1 MDMSVIQHPPTSKF
15 GTAVQIEQ
23 VVEARIRS
31 GQYAEGAQLPTV
43 RELAEQMGVNKN
55 TVVRAYQALER
66 KGYLELTRG
75 RGAFVRQREPLSGAV
90 DSRWLARLD
99 QLLND
104 ARGRSLGREALM
116 RELTRSVDRLYGSP
130 GLKVAFVECNAADI
144 EEMGGQLSAAVGQSL
159 QGVMLADFL
168 AQAPE
173 MSARFDLVVTT
184 FYHLSEVGRALH
196 GSQAEK
202 LVGVHAMP
210 VHDSLLKVARAH
222 AQVIGLV
229 CDRTSTAENL
239 THIIHTYHPAATIMP
254 ALIDD
259 DGRLRMVLSK
269 ADAIVV
275 TRSCH
280 AQLVGLQ
287 PKMPVIMVAFTIDQ
301 QSVDFL
307 RERVSALGAQAS
319 TQAV

>member
-1 MDMSVIQHPPTSKF
+1 MSVIQDHSGPKAS
-15 GTAVQIEQ
+15 TAIEIEQ
-23 VVEARIRS
+23 VVEARIRDGS
-31 GQYAEGAQLPTV
+31 YAEGCQLPTV

-75 RGAFVRQREPLSGAV
+75 RGAFVRQREPLLGVV

-99 QLLND
+99 HLLDD
-104 ARGRSLGREALM
+104 ARGWNLSRDALM
-116 RELTRSVDRLYGSP
+116 HEVTRSVDRLYGPP
-130 GLKVAFVECNAADI
+130 GLKVAFVECNAPDI
-144 EEMGGQLSAAVGQSL
+144 EEMGGQLSAAIAQPL
-159 QGVMLADFL
+159 QGVMLSDFL
-168 AQAPE
+168 AQAGE
-173 MSARFDLVVTT
+173 LATRFDLLVTT
-184 FYHLSEVGRALH
+184 FYHLSEVGRAL
-196 GSQAEK
+196 GAEHTDK
-202 LVGVHAMP
+202 LIGVHAMP
-210 VHDSLLKVARAH
+210 VHDSLLKIARLH

-229 CDRTSTAENL
+229 CDRSSTVDNL
-239 THIIHTYHPAATIMP
+239 THIIHTYHPTATIMP

-259 DGRLRMVLSK
+259 ALRLRMLLSK

-280 AQLVGLQ
+280 GQLMAVQ

-307 RERVSALGAQAS
+307 RERVTALSAAA
-319 TQAV
+319 